1 MSDQTKWFSQTL
13 LTFKDKQYATD
24 GYLRVAI
31 STNTEDYKYFNPPM
45 FNISISNANN
55 YQKTANLNIQNAED
69 LLTSFQK
76 VLKTMNGEDVIV
88 EKHYNK
94 KAKLY
99 FKFSLNSSTGERVIT
114 IEIFSNDSDAVKV
127 IIPAVPTFQSL
138 GKRLKYFVEN
148 YDMICMRLLE
158 KAINFESNQI
168 IQQLPGLIKG
178 ISSQIIEQ
186 DIAPDSRAPEPEKET
201 VAEMDT
207 TNYDFEKFLGEDM
220 ENVKIPE
227 IEDGGYVEQKE
238 AAPAVKVDSPFVE
251 KVLKNDL
258 INLESKLTSFA
269 VSKNPVLDL
278 AEDLRKQLGFDV
290 LAGINED
297 DKKSLSYISKVMTDF
312 HSKSYTINNVPVPDK
327 TPTLK
332 FKGKDTE
339 ENMEFAKDLLTIIGF
354 MRILRRRLETKFDN
368 AYDSKALVYIYL
380 RFVMDSYCFS
390 FLQNF
395 THSEIKSAIANRFKY
410 FNEVGVFDAYHNI
423 IKTNNCSE
431 ITLSDL
437 EAFAEEVYD
446 SIIKTPMISEVHE
459 MLHSGG
465 SLKLPSKN
473 TFNLEQIIN
482 EFVVLEVNQ
491 MMGFDFKDSGAVDKL
506 KESGITDEMLK
517 FFIGNKKVQK
527 SGGIKTKKITPL
539 QRVVEKF
546 KQDIPEQY
554 REEVID
560 HVTKLGYDKFDFE
573 TCKWPLEEFDSR
585 VVVAFYVWDVE
596 ADPDMK
602 TNFQHFMSLVESEQM
617 TKDDIIIA
625 YKETESPKK
634 EEATFGFEDINFE
647 LD

>member
-13 LTFKDKQYATD
+13 LTFKDKQFATD

-31 STNTEDYKYFNPPM
+31 STNTEEYKFFNPPM

-55 YQKTANLNIQNAED
+55 YQKTSNLNIQNAED
-69 LLTSFQK
+69 LVESFQK
-76 VLKTMNGEDVIV
+76 VIASLNGDDAVV

-99 FKFSLNSSTGERVIT
+99 FKFSVDPATQTRVIT

-127 IIPAVPTFQSL
+127 IIPAKPTFQSL

-148 YDMICMRLLE
+148 YDTLCMNLLQN
-158 KAINFESNQI
+158 AISYESTQI

-178 ISSQIIEQ
+178 ISSQITEQ
-186 DIAPDSRAPEPEKET
+186 DNIPDSRAPVPEAAEVE
-201 VAEMDT
+201 VADT
-207 TNYDFEKFLGEDM
+207 TNYDFDKFLGDDM

-227 IEDGGYVEQKE
+227 IEDGGIIEQKQAE
-238 AAPAVKVDSPFVE
+238 PAVTIESPFME

-258 INLESKLTSFA
+258 LNLESKLTSFA
-269 VSKNPVLDL
+269 VSENPVLDL
-278 AEDLRKQLGFDV
+278 AEDLRKQMGFDV

-297 DKKSLSYISKVMTDF
+297 DKKSLSYISKLMTDYNA
-312 HSKSYTINNVPVPDK
+312 KAYTINNTPVPDK

-332 FKGKDTE
+332 FKGKDVE
-339 ENMEFAKDLLTIIGF
+339 ENIELAKDLLTIIGF

-380 RFVMDSYCFS
+380 RFIMDGYCFS

-395 THSEIKSAIANRFKY
+395 TNTEIKSAISNRFKY
-410 FNEVGVFDAYHNI
+410 FNEIGVFDAYHKI
-423 IKTNNCSE
+423 IESNNCSP
-431 ITLSDL
+431 IQLSDL

-446 SIIKTPMISEVHE
+446 SIVKTPMIDEVHE

-473 TFNLEQIIN
+473 TFNLEQIIK

-491 MMGFDFKDSGAVDKL
+491 MMGFDFKEKTAVEKL
-506 KESGITDEMLK
+506 KESGISDQMLK
-517 FFIGNKKVQK
+517 FFVGSKKVQK

-546 KQDIPEQY
+546 KQDIPEKY
-554 REEVID
+554 REEVIE
-560 HVTKLGYDKFDFE
+560 HVTKLQHDKFDFKS
-573 TCKWPLEEFDSR
+573 CAWPLEEFDSR
-585 VVVAFYVWDVE
+585 VVIALYVWDIE
-596 ADPDMK
+596 ADVDMK

-625 YKETESPKK
+625 SKETPKK
-634 EEATFGFEDINFE
+634 EEETTFGFEDINFE
-647 LD
+647 ME

>member
-24 GYLRVAI
+24 GYLRVAL
-31 STNTEDYKYFNPPM
+31 STNTEEYKFFNPPM

-69 LLTSFQK
+69 LIESFESVKKQ
-76 VLKTMNGEDVIV
+76 MNGDDIVV

-94 KAKLY
+94 TSKLY
-99 FKFSLNSSTGERVIT
+99 FKFSVHSSTGERIII

-127 IIPAVPTFQSL
+127 IVPIKPTFVSL
-138 GKRLKYFVEN
+138 LKRLRFYVEN
-148 YDMICMRLLE
+148 YDNMCMRLLDNT
-158 KAINFESNQI
+158 INFENSQI
-168 IQQLPGLIKG
+168 IKQLPGLIKG
-178 ISSQIIEQ
+178 ISSQITEQ
-186 DIAPDSRAPEPEKET
+186 VIIPDSRAPEPEPSEVAVTDT
-201 VAEMDT
+201 V
-207 TNYDFEKFLGEDM
+207 NYDFDKFLGDDM

-227 IEDGGYVEQKE
+227 IEDGGYVEKKE
-238 AAPAVKVDSPFVE
+238 EAPVVVSIESPFME

-258 INLESKLTSFA
+258 FNLESKLTSFA
-269 VSKNPVLDL
+269 VSKNPVLDM
-278 AEDLRKQLGFDV
+278 AEDLRMQLGFDV

-297 DKKSLSYISKVMTDF
+297 DKKSLSYISKLMVDYN
-312 HSKSYTINNVPVPDK
+312 SKAYTVNETPVPDK

-339 ENMEFAKDLLTIIGF
+339 ENTELAKDLLTIIGF
-354 MRILRRRLETKFDN
+354 MRILRRRLETKFEN

-380 RFVMDSYCFS
+380 RFIMDGYCFS

-395 THSEIKSAIANRFKY
+395 THSEIKSSISNRFKY
-410 FNEVGVFDAYHNI
+410 FNEIGVFDAYHKMI
-423 IKTNNCSE
+423 ESNNCSP
-431 ITLSDL
+431 ITLNDL
-437 EAFAEEVYD
+437 EAFGEEVYD
-446 SIIKTPMISEVHE
+446 SIVKTPMIDQVHE

-465 SLKLPSKN
+465 SVKLPSKN

-482 EFVVLEVNQ
+482 EFIVLEVNQ
-491 MMGFDFKDSGAVDKL
+491 MMGFDFKEKTAVDRL
-506 KESGITDEMLK
+506 KESGISDEMLK

-527 SGGIKTKKITPL
+527 SGGLKTKKITPL

-554 REEVID
+554 QEEVVQ
-560 HVTKLGYDKFDFE
+560 HVEKLAYDKFDFE
-573 TCKWPLEEFDSR
+573 NCTWPLEEFDSR

-596 ADPDMK
+596 SDPDMK

-625 YKETESPKK
+625 NKETPKQ
-634 EEATFGFEDINFE
+634 EENTFGFEDINFE
-647 LD
+647 M